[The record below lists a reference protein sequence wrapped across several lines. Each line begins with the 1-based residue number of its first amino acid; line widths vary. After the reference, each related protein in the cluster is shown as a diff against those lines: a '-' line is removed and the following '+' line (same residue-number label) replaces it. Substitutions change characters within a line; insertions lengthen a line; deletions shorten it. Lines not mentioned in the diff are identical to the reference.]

1 MKKDTENILDE
12 RLEVAMGIFN
22 KFNSM
27 GVPLDKRSILNRTR
41 ISMRQNNCLEF
52 IQFACPEID
61 ARKLS
66 SNCPSDY
73 IEINASNK
81 INGQDQ
87 KLTKLIRELQREGF
101 SSFINIV
108 LIDTDEND
116 YVFPVVGTP
125 ENLNSC
131 EVSSRKL
138 IYFSDF
144 QAKWRSRYGISITT
158 NCFRWSEIR
167 DINEN
172 TLEVID
178 PDQLKKEID
187 RLKQIFSKGNYYNGW
202 KNPSDEELEKI
213 AELKFKTYADQGYQL
228 ARYFPN
234 AILIQN
240 EFPLELRTKMLNLLN
255 DEANFLPAIY
265 PYGTSDSQY

>member
-73 IEINASNK
+73 IKINASNK

-87 KLTKLIRELQREGF
+87 KLRKLIRELQREGF

-116 YVFPVVGTP
+116 YVFPVVGMP
-125 ENLNSC
+125 KNLNSC

-144 QAKWRSRYGISITT
+144 QTKWRSRYGISITT

-167 DINEN
+167 ETNQYSIE
-172 TLEVID
+172 TLD
-178 PDQLKKEID
+178 AAQLKEETE

-202 KNPSDEELEKI
+202 ISPSDADLARI
-213 AELKFKTYADQGYQL
+213 AELKFKTYGNQGYQL
-228 ARYFPN
+228 TRYFPN

-240 EFPLELRTKMLNLLN
+240 EFPLELRTKMLNQLN
-255 DEANFLPAIY
+255 DDINTLPAIY
-265 PYGTSDSQY
+265 PYGSSEKIY